1 MAVKVPLD
9 HPAQRESACQ
19 PYRARLLL

>member
-1 MAVKVPLD
+1 MAVNVPLD
-9 HPAQRESACQ
+9 DHAQRESACQ